1 MQYPGGKGGAGVY
14 QTIINLMPQHD
25 VYVEAFVGGGNV
37 LERKRPAASSIV
49 IDRDED
55 VCAHWRSVMSE
66 ATVVHGD
73 AVQWLRERE
82 WTGRELVYC
91 DPPYVHSTR
100 VVRSLYQYEM
110 SDEEHVALLSV
121 LQALPVPC
129 MLSGYQ
135 NAIYQHMLRG
145 WRRIEF
151 RAMTRR
157 GVRTESLWLNF
168 DPPAVPFD
176 LRYVGR
182 DFRERER
189 IKRKRDR
196 WYARLS
202 RMDAAER
209 AVIMEALRDLSPS
222 SDMAMQACVSS
233 SDLAVLDHG
242 QI

>member
-1 MQYPGGKGGAGVY
+1 MQYPGGKGGPGVY
-14 QTIINLMPQHD
+14 QTIINLMPEHD

-49 IDRDED
+49 IDRDEA
-55 VCAHWRSVMSE
+55 VCNHWRGAMPD

-110 SDEEHVALLSV
+110 TDDEHVALLSV
-121 LQALPVPC
+121 LMALPVPC

-135 NAIYQHMLRG
+135 NAIYAHMLRG

-196 WYARLS
+196 WYARLAKL
-202 RMDAAER
+202 DPAER
-209 AVIMEALRDLSPS
+209 AVILEALQDLSAS
-222 SDMAMQACVSS
+222 SDIAIQAS
-233 SDLAVLDHG
+233 SDLPRVVVLDHG

>member
-37 LERKRPAASSIV
+37 LERKRPAESSIV
-49 IDRDED
+49 IDRDAA
-55 VCAHWRSVMSE
+55 VCDHWRVAMPDV
-66 ATVVHGD
+66 TVVHGD
-73 AVQWLRERE
+73 AIQWLRERQ
-82 WTGRELVYC
+82 WLGNELVYC

-100 VVRSLYQYEM
+100 TVRSLYQYEM
-110 SDEEHVALLSV
+110 TDDEHVALVEV
-121 LQALPVPC
+121 LLQLPVPC

-135 NAIYQHMLRG
+135 NAIYEHMLRG

-168 DPPAVPFD
+168 QPPAVPFD

-196 WYARLS
+196 WYARLAK
-202 RMDAAER
+202 MNPAER
-209 AVIMEALRDLSPS
+209 AVIMEALQDLSASP
-222 SDMAMQACVSS
+222 DMTMQAFGASS
-233 SDLAVLDHG
+233 GVEVLYHG